1 MSSGQMDIR
10 KYIRR
15 YKRWIFSHDAVGLIM
30 SANPQLI
37 LLFLPPFERQ
47 LPAIDF
53 KFKIVLVAW
62 KHLSDREAALRA
74 IFKTE
79 KNTCHIFCMHLYR
92 LALAAAFGGKSLC
105 RCAG

>member
-10 KYIRR
+10 KNIGR
-15 YKRWIFSHDAVGLIM
+15 YKRWIFSHDAVGLIV

-37 LLFLPPFERQ
+37 LLFLPPLERQ
-47 LPAIDF
+47 LPAIEF
-53 KFKIVLVAW
+53 KFKIVLVAR
-62 KHLSDREAALRA
+62 KHLPDREAALRA

-79 KNTCHIFCMHLYR
+79 KNACQIFGMHLNR

-105 RCAG
+105 RCA